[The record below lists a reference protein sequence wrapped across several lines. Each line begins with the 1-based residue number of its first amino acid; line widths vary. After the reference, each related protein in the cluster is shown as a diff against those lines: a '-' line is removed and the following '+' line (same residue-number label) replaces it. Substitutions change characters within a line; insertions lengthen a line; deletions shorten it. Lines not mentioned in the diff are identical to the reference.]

1 MMQQSQFY
9 RQQGLVDQESLQQ
22 KNILVSGSSLGVSN
36 LLVLLD
42 QVGFGHGAGTI
53 AILPPA

>member
-22 KNILVSGSSLGVSN
+22 KNILISGSSIGVSN

-42 QVGFGHGAGTI
+42 QVGFGHGAESNLI
-53 AILPPA
+53 